1 MTEARRYA
9 RDCVANDYRET
20 LRKCENPGRYGD
32 ETLLTDAEQK
42 KVAELEAKVAA
53 IKAAGLRRAKRLAP
67 RVKVLHGKL
76 EAARRKAMDGVF
88 GGKEAAD
95 AVKAAQEFKQVCY
108 TTEVEYIGEREK
120 VLRWA

>member
-32 ETLLTDAEQK
+32 EMLLTDKEQEK
-42 KVAELEAKVAA
+42 ITELQAKVEEV
-53 IKAAGLRRAKRLAP
+53 KKAGLRRAKRLAP
-67 RVKVLHGKL
+67 KVKVLHGRL

-95 AVKAAQEFKQVCY
+95 AVKAAQEFRVACAG
-108 TTEVEYIGEREK
+108 VEQEYLREREK
-120 VLRWA
+120 VLRWV